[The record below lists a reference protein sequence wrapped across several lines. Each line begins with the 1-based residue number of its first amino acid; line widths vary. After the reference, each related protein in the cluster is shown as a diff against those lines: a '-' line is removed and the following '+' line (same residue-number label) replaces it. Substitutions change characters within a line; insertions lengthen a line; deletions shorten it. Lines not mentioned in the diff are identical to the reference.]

1 MAKNTPYFGSNYL
14 PTVIIVFILWVA
26 VYSQALLHLAEISS
40 YVAVGQSLVFSGLLF
55 GIGYILLT
63 SLQFYQ
69 PTTNRY
75 LFFPAIVFVASVLVI
90 GLTQFLVTLK
100 NLENPLFWLQIKSFW
115 LNFIVAIVV
124 NGFVTAIAMLWYR
137 ISDQQAIEN
146 RQKEMEK
153 LAKEAEMFQL
163 RHQMQPHF
171 LFNSLNSINAL
182 ISINAAEARKMITSL
197 SSFLRHSIKAD
208 DRVLVQ
214 LKDEIEHLNLYLDIE
229 KVRFGHRLTTQVWL
243 DNACENCQLP
253 PLLLQPLLENAIKFG
268 LYGTTENVA
277 ITLNA
282 KCMENFLHITITN
295 PIDEEAEAQSGS
307 KFGLSAVRR
316 RLFLVYERNDLLE
329 TKATP
334 ELFVALLKIPQQ
346 Q

>member
-1 MAKNTPYFGSNYL
+1 MANNKPYFGSNYL
-14 PTVIIVFILWVA
+14 PTVTIVFVLWIA
-26 VYSQALLHLAEISS
+26 MYSLALKELAMLTP
-40 YVAVGQSLVFSGLLF
+40 YAAVGQSLVFSGLLF
-55 GIGYILLT
+55 AVGYVLLT
-63 SLQFYQ
+63 TLQFYQ
-69 PTTNRY
+69 PTTSRY
-75 LFFPAIVFVASVLVI
+75 LFFPTIVAIASLLVVA
-90 GLTQFLVTLK
+90 LTQVLVTLK
-100 NLENPLFWLQIKSFW
+100 DFTTPILWLESKGFW
-115 LNFIVAIVV
+115 LNVIVSIVV
-124 NGFVTAIAMLWYR
+124 NSFVTAIAMLWYR
-137 ISDQQAIEN
+137 ISDQQALEG
-146 RQKEMEK
+146 RQKEMER

-214 LKDEIEHLNLYLDIE
+214 LKDEIEHLNLYLEIE
-229 KVRFGHRLTTQVWL
+229 KVRFGHRLSTEVVL
-243 DNACENCQLP
+243 DSDCEQCQLP

-268 LYGTTENVA
+268 LYGTTENVV

-282 KCMENFLHITITN
+282 KRLNNFLHITITN

-329 TKATP
+329 TKATST
-334 ELFVALLKIPQQ
+334 LFVALLKIPQPQ
-346 Q
+346 